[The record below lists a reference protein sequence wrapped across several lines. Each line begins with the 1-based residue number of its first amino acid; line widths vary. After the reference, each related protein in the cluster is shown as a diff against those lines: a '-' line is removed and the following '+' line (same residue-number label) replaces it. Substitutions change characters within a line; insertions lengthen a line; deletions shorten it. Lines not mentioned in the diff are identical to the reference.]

1 MTAIHS
7 DEDCHPSRGH
17 AASGRAAERGFTL
30 VELMIVVA
38 VVAILAAIAVPS
50 YEYAMIKAR
59 RSAAQGCLT
68 EEAQRMERFYT
79 VNMSYASAPGPTCG
93 NDITPHYTIS
103 FVGTPDASGYV
114 LQIEPLGRQATAE
127 TMCGTMT
134 MDQTG
139 KKTGATSDCW
149 K

>member
-1 MTAIHS
+1 MHS
-7 DEDCHPSRGH
+7 GGGVSAG
-17 AASGRAAERGFTL
+17 ASAAERGFTL
-30 VELMIVVA
+30 IELMIVVV

-50 YEYAMIKAR
+50 YQYAMIKAR
-59 RSAAQGCLT
+59 RSAGQGCLT
-68 EEAQRMERFYT
+68 EEAQRMERYYT
-79 VNMSYASAPGPTCG
+79 VNMSYTNAPGPTCG
-93 NDITPHYTIS
+93 NDVTPHYKIS
-103 FVGTPDASGYV
+103 FSGTPDASGYV

-139 KKTGATSDCW
+139 KKTGATADCW

>member
-1 MTAIHS
+1 MRSNGAVDLPRSCLVTPGS
-7 DEDCHPSRGH
+7 
-17 AASGRAAERGFTL
+17 AEQGFTL

-68 EEAQRMERFYT
+68 EEAQRMERYYT
-79 VNMSYASAPGPTCG
+79 VNMSYKSAPAPTCG
-93 NDITPHYTIS
+93 SDVSPHYKIS
-103 FVGTPDASGYV
+103 FVGTPDASGYT
-114 LQIEPLGRQATAE
+114 LQIDPLGRQATVE
-127 TMCGTMT
+127 TMCGSMT
-134 MDQTG
+134 MDHTG
-139 KKTGATSDCW
+139 RKIGATADCW